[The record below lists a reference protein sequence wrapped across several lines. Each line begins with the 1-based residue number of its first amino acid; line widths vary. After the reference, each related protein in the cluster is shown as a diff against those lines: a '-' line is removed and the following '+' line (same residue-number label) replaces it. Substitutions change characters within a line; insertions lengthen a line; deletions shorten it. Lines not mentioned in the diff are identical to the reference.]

1 MKPNNL
7 DKLRKK
13 RLGDIPQ
20 EASENI
26 QAPELAPRDNRF
38 TGRTQQLGLKVKPE
52 FAKKLKTMALN
63 EETFIVEILEKAL
76 DCYERERKR

>member
-52 FAKKLKTMALN
+52 FAKKLKTIALE
-63 EETFIVEILEKAL
+63 EETFIVEVLEKAL
-76 DCYERERKR
+76 ESYDKQRK

>member
-63 EETFIVEILEKAL
+63 EETFIVAILEKAL